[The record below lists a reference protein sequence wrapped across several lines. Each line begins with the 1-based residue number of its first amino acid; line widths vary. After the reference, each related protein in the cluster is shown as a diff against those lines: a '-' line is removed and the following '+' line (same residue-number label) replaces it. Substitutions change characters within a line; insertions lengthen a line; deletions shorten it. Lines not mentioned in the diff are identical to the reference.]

1 MRSSGLLCLLAV
13 IGSPVMPAAAQ
24 APAKK
29 AVSAAGGGVPAAM
42 SVIKEADLKKD
53 LYAMASLDM
62 RGREAGT
69 LDELRASM
77 WVADELRKIGVKPA
91 GTDGSYFQWWNM
103 RRTRISMISSSA
115 KIGARTLA
123 LWTDIVPTGNASEA
137 SGLTIWGGDGSDT
150 TINIRGKVVIGLV
163 TKPTRAVAVD
173 GTNSYE
179 YRYATSAIQASSAH
193 FQQRGA
199 AAIILVTDS
208 ISDIGFQGYA
218 AIRAR
223 GAYDVPGGVPRNGT
237 PAPNA
242 NAGRGGNAASGA
254 GGAGGAGGR
263 AGAAGGAG
271 AGGRG
276 GGRGNQE
283 PNAPVF
289 LVRSSML
296 NTLRNGGETAEFKV
310 RMESFDAPSVNIVGK
325 IAGTDPKL
333 KDEYVLYSSHQDHDG
348 VRYDIKGDSTWSG
361 ADDNG
366 SVSVALLAIARA
378 FVKQPSKR
386 SVLFVYHGAEERGLL
401 GSRWHAA
408 HPVVPLASIVAVL
421 NGDMIGRNNSDS
433 ASLMGIQPPH
443 RNSTELVEM
452 ALKANALTGKFTLD
466 STWDRPTHPEGWYFR
481 SDHVPYA
488 RLNVPAVEYSTN
500 LHPDYHTPRD
510 KPENINYPKLT
521 RMTQWMYMTGWLV
534 ANNPKRPAIDP
545 GFALER

>member
-1 MRSSGLLCLLAV
+1 MGRSRILIAALATCFP
-13 IGSPVMPAAAQ
+13 IGAINAQAAA
-24 APAKK
+24 K
-29 AVSAAGGGVPAAM
+29 ATSGGAMPMGMSA
-42 SVIKEADLKKD
+42 IKEADLKKD
-53 LYAMASLDM
+53 LYAMAGPEM

-69 LDELRASM
+69 LDEMRASM

-103 RRTRISMISSSA
+103 RRTRVSTASSSA

-123 LWTDIVPTGNASEA
+123 LWTDIVPNGNAA
-137 SGLTIWGGDGSDT
+137 VDVSGQTIWGGDGMDSTLDV
-150 TINIRGKVVIGLV
+150 RGKVVIAQLSRPGTALR
-163 TKPTRAVAVD
+163 PE

-179 YRYATSAIQASSAH
+179 YRYATAAMTSISTRFQRRGAVAIVLVADSIADIAFEGVSAIRS
-193 FQQRGA
+193 
-199 AAIILVTDS
+199 
-208 ISDIGFQGYA
+208 
-218 AIRAR
+218 R

-242 NAGRGGNAASGA
+242 
-254 GGAGGAGGR
+254 AGGR
-263 AGAAGGAG
+263 GAAGG
-271 AGGRG
+271 GGRG
-276 GGRGNQE
+276 GAAGPQI

-289 LVRSSML
+289 LVRGSML
-296 NTLRNGGETAEFKV
+296 NALRAGGEMAAFKV
-310 RMESFDAPSVNIVGK
+310 NLEVFDSPSVNIVGK

-333 KDEYVLYSSHQDHDG
+333 RDEYVLYSSHQDHDG
-348 VRYDIKGDSTWSG
+348 VRFGIAGDSTWAG

-386 SVLFVYHGAEERGLL
+386 SILFVYHGAEERGLL

-408 HPVVPLASIVAVL
+408 HPVVPLNNIVAVL
-421 NGDMIGRNNSDS
+421 NGDMIGRNNPDS

-443 RNSTELVEM
+443 RNSSELVDM
-452 ALKANALTGKFTLD
+452 ALKANDLTGKFKLD
-466 STWDRPTHPEGWYFR
+466 SIWDRPTHPEGWYFR

-488 RLNVPAVEYSTN
+488 RLNVPAIEYSTN

-534 ANNPKRPAIDP
+534 ANNPKRPAIDA